1 MQLSPRLLL
10 ATGGVALMLG
20 GTGVALA
27 ATGKTGTER
36 DHPGAPARAAI
47 RADRDAFLNDVA
59 KRAGVDPAK
68 LRDAIESLRD
78 TAGPGVRHAA
88 LFGGIQAA
96 ADYLDLQPRELFT
109 QLRTKTLAQIATDQG
124 KSVDGLKE
132 ALHNAA
138 KTALDRARTNG
149 RITQKQEDEALAQL
163 DASLDDIVNGRDP
176 KTTALAK
183 ALGIDREKLANAIR
197 DAKLAEVDKAL
208 ADKRITQAQAD
219 RLKER
224 IRAGES
230 GFFGF
235 GLGLRGGPG
244 PRGGHGPGE
253 CDGPR
258 GERGERRNGF
268 APGPRAPEA
277 QPQGFAPGPP
287 APPPRPAA
295 VFS

>member
-27 ATGKTGTER
+27 ATGKTGTDR
-36 DHPGAPARAAI
+36 DRPARPARAAI

-68 LRDAIESLRD
+68 LRDAIKNLRD
-78 TAGPGVRHAA
+78 TGGPGPGPGHAA

-96 ADYLDLQPRELFT
+96 ADYLDLQPRDLFT

-124 KSVDGLKE
+124 KSVDGLKQ
-132 ALHNAA
+132 ALHDAA

-149 RITQKQEDEALAQL
+149 RITQKQEDDALAKL
-163 DASLDDIVNGRDP
+163 NASLDDIVNGRDP

-183 ALGIDREKLANAIR
+183 ALGIDRDKLANAIR

-208 ADKRITQAQAD
+208 ADKRITQTQAD
-219 RLKER
+219 RLKDR
-224 IRAGES
+224 MRAGES

-244 PRGGHGPGE
+244 PRGGRGPGD
-253 CDGPR
+253 CDGKGHR
-258 GERGERRNGF
+258 GDRRNGF
-268 APGPRAPEA
+268 APGAPAPEA

-287 APPPRPAA
+287 ESQPAV

>member
-27 ATGKTGTER
+27 GTGNTPNER
-36 DHPGAPARAAI
+36 NRSDRPARAAV

-68 LRDAIESLRD
+68 LRAAIKDLRD
-78 TAGPGVRHAA
+78 TAGPGPHRGA
-88 LFGGIQAA
+88 LFGGLQAA
-96 ADYLDLQPRELFT
+96 ADYLGLKPRELFT

-124 KSVDGLKE
+124 KSVDGLKQ
-132 ALHNAA
+132 ALRDAA

-149 RITQKQEDEALAQL
+149 RITQKQQDAALAQL

-183 ALGIDREKLANAIR
+183 ALGIDRQKLADAIR

-208 ADKRITQAQAD
+208 ADKQITQAQAD

-224 IRAGES
+224 IRAGEA

-244 PRGGHGPGE
+244 PRPGGPGPGPGRPGGRGDCDGHGKR
-253 CDGPR
+253 DGKARP
-258 GERGERRNGF
+258 RNGA
-268 APGPRAPEA
+268 APGIPAPES
-277 QPQGFAPGPP
+277 
-287 APPPRPAA
+287 RPAA